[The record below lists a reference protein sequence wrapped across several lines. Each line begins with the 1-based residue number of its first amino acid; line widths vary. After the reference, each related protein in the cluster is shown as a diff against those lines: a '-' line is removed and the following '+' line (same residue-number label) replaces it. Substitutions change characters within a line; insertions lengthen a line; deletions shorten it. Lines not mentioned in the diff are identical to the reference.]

1 MKKKDVL
8 AIASLFCLCGCGNSE
23 KEIIPIRQQLF
34 PLQFSVR
41 MEPENLPFPTT
52 RSIPPLTIPE
62 PSPNTPGGETP
73 TPPEGNTDELYMYL
87 DYLVF
92 QANEPD
98 RIVKHKHYTSDDVDF
113 GIVYDSLPAGDYHL
127 CFLAHSNK
135 EISFSNRTATF
146 SKVADTFWAFQNQA
160 VGSGAEIVQ
169 DLDLYRIISQVE
181 FVSTEMIP
189 QNLKRFEMNISGF
202 QHKIDLSTGI
212 GLSENT
218 PYAYTYTFQPD
229 DVGKTRFT
237 HSFQTFIPTDGKTLN
252 AQLTAY
258 DPDGNVMLK
267 RDVIDIKPIRNRVI
281 RYTGKLYTPPGS
293 DDTFTIHISNDG
305 KWEDPIENEL
315 ND

>member
-8 AIASLFCLCGCGNSE
+8 AITSLFCLCGCSNPE
-23 KEIIPIRQQLF
+23 KEIVPARQPLF

-41 MEPENLPFPTT
+41 MEPENLPFPATK
-52 RSIPPLTIPE
+52 SIPPLTIPE
-62 PSPNTPGGETP
+62 PSPNTSAGETP
-73 TPPEGNTDELYMYL
+73 TPPGGNTDELYMYL

-98 RIVKHKHYTSDDVDF
+98 RIVKHKHYTSDDTDF
-113 GIVYDSLPAGDYHL
+113 GIVYDSLPAGDYQL
-127 CFLAHSNK
+127 CFLAHSDK
-135 EISFSNRTATF
+135 GISLSNRTATF
-146 SKVADTFWAFQNQA
+146 AKVADTFWAFQNQT

-181 FVSTEMIP
+181 FVSTETIP
-189 QNLKRFEMNISGF
+189 QNLKRFEMSISGF
-202 QHKIDLSTGI
+202 QDKIDLTTGT

-218 PYAYTYTFQPD
+218 PYTYTYAFQPG

-237 HSFQTFIPTDGKTLN
+237 HSFQTFIPAKGKTLN
-252 AQLTAY
+252 VRLTAY
-258 DPDGNVMLK
+258 DPDGNVTHE
-267 RDVIDIKPIRNRVI
+267 RDVTGIEPIRNRII

-293 DDTFTIHISNDG
+293 DDTFTIHIPNDG